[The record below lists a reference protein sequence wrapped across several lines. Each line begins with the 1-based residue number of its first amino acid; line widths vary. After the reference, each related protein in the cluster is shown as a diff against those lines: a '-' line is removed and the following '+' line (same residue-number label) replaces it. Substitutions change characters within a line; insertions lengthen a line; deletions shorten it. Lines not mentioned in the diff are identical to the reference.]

1 MDVCVKFPVIFQVF
15 EVIAILLSS
24 PKIRHFLHLKSV
36 NKKCVLVIDV
46 MFLLISPEVQS
57 LSSSKLM
64 WEMAFKILCKIM
76 DVLELYDEKRLLTFF
91 DENRKFSERIRN
103 TLFGRKFPHL

>member
-1 MDVCVKFPVIFQVF
+1 MDVCVKFPVIFQVV

-24 PKIRHFLHLKSV
+24 PKIRHFC

-46 MFLLISPEVQS
+46 MFLLISTEVQS

>member
-24 PKIRHFLHLKSV
+24 PKIRHFC

-46 MFLLISPEVQS
+46 MFLLINSDVQRT
-57 LSSSKLM
+57 SSKLM
-64 WEMAFKILCKIM
+64 WKIAFNIVCKIM

-91 DENRKFSERIRN
+91 DKNRKFSERIRN